1 MNYKAI
7 AAAILAFA
15 MALSCGDFKAK
26 KWGNEA
32 KDDEIKTRAISIMSA
47 LIEITLRLKKLP
59 AVNPAKVGHW
69 IEYKYAEE
77 SEGHLISNFVCD
89 KCHAWAGAD
98 YDYCPFCGAKM
109 EGTDDRSRK
118 EHSETDRKVFRKTFT
133 IHYF

>member
-59 AVNPAKVGHW
+59 AVNPYKW
-69 IEYKYAEE
+69 IPTSERLPEE
-77 SEGHLISNFVCD
+77 AVLACMKDGGIFIGNLATVSG
-89 KCHAWAGAD
+89 
-98 YDYCPFCGAKM
+98 KM
-109 EGTDDRSRK
+109 EWHDDGWEHTYELDEIIAWQPLPEPYK
-118 EHSETDRKVFRKTFT
+118 EDE
-133 IHYF
+133 